1 MTESMSE
8 LLAKLKE
15 LDPETWSRVDKVLG
29 LVVYPRSPLGH
40 YIIQGVI
47 QDAIAARGWG
57 FYVSTECDNW
67 WEAENISDMEIT
79 FAASI
84 LLPDDEMYD
93 FWDGL
98 QLEWCRGDSP
108 AEALLRA
115 YNAAL
120 EAEREAGR

>member
-47 QDAIAARGWG
+47 QDAIAADDR
-57 FYVSTECDNW
+57 FLFFEVRCTSYFDVKY
-67 WEAENISDMEIT
+67 EATI
-79 FAASI
+79 
-84 LLPDDEMYD
+84 
-93 FWDGL
+93 FWDGTGSIS
-98 QLEWCRGDSP
+98 QDGYGETA
-108 AEALLRA
+108 AEAILAA
-115 YNAAL
+115 YIAAL

>member
-1 MTESMSE
+1 MTEIEE
-8 LLAKLKE
+8 LLAKLEK

-47 QDAIAARGWG
+47 QDAIAADDR
-57 FYVSTECDNW
+57 FLFFEVRCTSYFDVKY
-67 WEAENISDMEIT
+67 EATI
-79 FAASI
+79 FAGVF
-84 LLPDDEMYD
+84 EVV
-93 FWDGL
+93 DGAVVD
-98 QLEWCRGDSP
+98 RSHDAHGDTP

-115 YNAAL
+115 YILAL